1 MHIWAASAQST
12 PPKTSD
18 SSTTFRSLF
27 AGPNACMALAFLV
40 IDCGSSSC
48 RAAVAVRRTTAF
60 RPAVTLSY
68 NPCPSQEASSRQIVP
83 GTLQQHPFSLDDNT
97 EFDAEELMSIVVD
110 VAVRSLKAA
119 SQTRPDLAVGLV
131 GVSVF
136 AVTIICLDSDMKPL
150 WKACSYADKR
160 TFTFAESSRSKMR
173 PEQLQE
179 LSVPPLAPPTKIHS
193 FAPPDMPPL
202 PVTCSY
208 EATGTPLAYPY
219 ASCHIQRLRSSKP
232 PQQWYKR
239 VAAPAFFRVACHA
252 HSA

>member
-1 MHIWAASAQST
+1 
-12 PPKTSD
+12 
-18 SSTTFRSLF
+18 
-27 AGPNACMALAFLV
+27 
-40 IDCGSSSC
+40 
-48 RAAVAVRRTTAF
+48 
-60 RPAVTLSY
+60 
-68 NPCPSQEASSRQIVP
+68 
-83 GTLQQHPFSLDDNT
+83 
-97 EFDAEELMSIVVD
+97 MSIVVD

-160 TFTFAESSRSKMR
+160 TFTFAESARSKMR

-179 LSVPPLAPPTKIHS
+179 LSVPPHAPPTKIPT
-193 FAPPDMPPL
+193 FAPPDNMIPL
-202 PVTCSY
+202 PITCSY

-219 ASCHIQRLRSSKP
+219 ASSHIQRLRSSKS

-239 VAAPAFFRVACHA
+239 VTASAFFRVACHA